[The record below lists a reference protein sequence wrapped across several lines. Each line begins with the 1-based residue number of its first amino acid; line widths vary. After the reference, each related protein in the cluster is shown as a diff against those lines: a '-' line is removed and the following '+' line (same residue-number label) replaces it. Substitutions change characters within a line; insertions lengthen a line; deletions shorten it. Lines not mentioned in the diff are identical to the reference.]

1 MKEIDDMNDEQ
12 IIAGLM
18 SIVPHAVIA
27 HHIPGRIRLK
37 ISLEGVKAL
46 NGRMNAD
53 DPLRVPGIVNTRVN
67 RFARS
72 IVIDYDPKKIPY
84 ELWER
89 LGHIKE
95 RSEAAAD
102 VVKQLRSVLAEEH

>member
-1 MKEIDDMNDEQ
+1 MKAIDDMKDEL

-37 ISLEGVKAL
+37 ISLEGLEAV
-46 NGRMNAD
+46 NGTLTAD
-53 DPLRVPGIVNTRVN
+53 NPIQIPGILSTRVN

-72 IVIDYDPKKIPY
+72 IIIDYDDKRIPY
-84 ELWER
+84 DLWER
-89 LGHIKE
+89 VGHISGRTE
-95 RSEAAAD
+95 ETAD
-102 VVKQLRSVLAEEH
+102 VVKQLRAVLADEG

>member
-1 MKEIDDMNDEQ
+1 MREIEGMNNEK

-37 ISLEGVKAL
+37 ISLEGVKTL
-46 NGRMNAD
+46 NGKMDAH
-53 DPLRVPGIVNTRVN
+53 DPLRVPGILSTRIN

-72 IVIDYDPKKIPY
+72 IVIDYEEKRIPY
-84 ELWER
+84 DLWER
-89 LGHIKE
+89 LGQIKE
-95 RSEAAAD
+95 RPEAGAD
-102 VVKQLRSVLAEEH
+102 VGEAVQGGAGQ

>member
-1 MKEIDDMNDEQ
+1 MKAIDDMNDEQ
-12 IIAGLM
+12 IIAGLL

-53 DPLRVPGIVNTRVN
+53 NPLRIPGILSTRIN

-72 IVIDYDPKKIPY
+72 VIIDYDDRKIPY
-84 ELWER
+84 DLWER
-89 LGHIKE
+89 LGRIEE
-95 RSEAAAD
+95 RPEEATD
-102 VVKQLRSVLAEEH
+102 VVKQLRAVLADEG

>member
-1 MKEIDDMNDEQ
+1 MKPIEDMNDKQ
-12 IIAGLM
+12 IIAGLV

-46 NGRMNAD
+46 NGSLNAD
-53 DPLRVPGIVNTRVN
+53 DPIQIPGILSTRIN

-72 IVIDYDPKKIPY
+72 IIIDYDDKKIPY
-84 ELWER
+84 DLWDR
-89 LGHIKE
+89 LGHIRE
-95 RSEAAAD
+95 RPEEAAD
-102 VVKQLRSVLAEEH
+102 VVKQLRAVLTRGS

>member
-12 IIAGLM
+12 IIAGLL

-53 DPLRVPGIVNTRVN
+53 DPLRIPGILSTRIN

-72 IVIDYDPKKIPY
+72 IIIDYDDQKIPY
-84 ELWER
+84 DIWER

-95 RSEAAAD
+95 RPEEAAD
-102 VVKQLRSVLAEEH
+102 VVKQLRAVLADER